1 MLMFVRESK
10 SEKKVIKLAV
20 TERADDIVEAFAAKH
35 DMLKQGVVSRIY
47 ERFGALPEPVQKW
60 FIGLT
65 DGNEGVG
72 MREFAK
78 MLAAGKDEGKP
89 TNTGKSNET
98 VHGAVIQQQGSSSR
112 TVRNQGRG
120 EREISASPSH
130 STEDV
135 QV

>member
-1 MLMFVRESK
+1 MFVKESK
-10 SEKKVIKLAV
+10 PEKKVIKLAV
-20 TERADDIVEAFAAKH
+20 TERADDIVEAFAEKF

-60 FIGLT
+60 FVGLT

-89 TNTGKSNET
+89 PTAKEQEP
-98 VHGAVIQQQGSSSR
+98 VHGTVISPRGGSSR
-112 TVRNQGRG
+112 TVRNQGHE
-120 EREISASPSH
+120 EREITAAPSR
-130 STEDV
+130 STEPV
-135 QV
+135 QT